1 MVAPRDNYHLLI
13 ADDDAGFREV
23 LRDIFLPHFE
33 LIEAGSGEE
42 AIEVV
47 ESWRV
52 DIALLD
58 MNMDVLTG
66 IDTIRALKSMY
77 ETAPCILITANANDD
92 VRRDATDANAFD
104 VLKKPVTKDE
114 LLGTVSNAIE
124 SAYHDSDLAGLLAG

>member
-33 LIEAGSGEE
+33 LVEAQSGEE

-47 ESWRV
+47 GSWRV

-92 VRRDATDANAFD
+92 VRRDATEADAFD

-114 LLGTVSNAIE
+114 LLGTVSSAIE
-124 SAYHDSDLAGLLAG
+124 TAYHDSHLADLLAG